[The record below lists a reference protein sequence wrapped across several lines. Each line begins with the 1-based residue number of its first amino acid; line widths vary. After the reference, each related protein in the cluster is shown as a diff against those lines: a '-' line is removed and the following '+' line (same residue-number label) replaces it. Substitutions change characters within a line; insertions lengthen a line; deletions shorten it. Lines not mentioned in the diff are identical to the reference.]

1 MAAGAA
7 VVEAD
12 RFQCPFC
19 NTEQRV
25 SPGFFEV
32 VFAQVLTHFSSCAPP
47 SKFPDTEAIM
57 KKAEEIANMISR
69 DAR

>member
-1 MAAGAA
+1 ME
-7 VVEAD
+7 VD

-25 SPGFFEV
+25 RPGFFEV
-32 VFAQVLTHFSSCAPP
+32 VFAQVLIHFSSCAPP
-47 SKFPDTEAIM
+47 SKFPDTEEIM

>member
-1 MAAGAA
+1 ME
-7 VVEAD
+7 VD
-12 RFQCPFC
+12 RFRCPFC

-47 SKFPDTEAIM
+47 SKFPDTEEIM

>member
-1 MAAGAA
+1 MAIGAA
-7 VVEAD
+7 VVGVD

-19 NTEQRV
+19 NTEQQV

-47 SKFPDTEAIM
+47 SKFPDTEEIM
-57 KKAEEIANMISR
+57 KTAEEIANMISR

>member
-7 VVEAD
+7 IVEVD
-12 RFQCPFC
+12 RFHCPFC

-47 SKFPDTEAIM
+47 SKFPDTEEIM
-57 KKAEEIANMISR
+57 KTAEKIANMIRR

>member
-1 MAAGAA
+1 MAPGAL
-7 VVEAD
+7 VEVD
-12 RFQCPFC
+12 RYQCPFC

-32 VFAQVLTHFSSCAPP
+32 VFAQVLTHFSSCAPS
-47 SKFPDTEAIM
+47 SKFPDKEEIM

>member
-1 MAAGAA
+1 MAVGAL
-7 VVEAD
+7 VEID
-12 RFQCPFC
+12 RYHCPFC

-25 SPGFFEV
+25 SRGFWEV

-47 SKFPDTEAIM
+47 SRFPDTEEIM
-57 KKAEEIANMISR
+57 KTAEKIANMITG

>member
-1 MAAGAA
+1 M
-7 VVEAD
+7 
-12 RFQCPFC
+12 
-19 NTEQRV
+19 EQRV

-47 SKFPDTEAIM
+47 SRFPDTEEIM
-57 KKAEEIANMISR
+57 KTAEKIANMISR